1 MRKYLYVLMIWGL
14 ALLGAGVAAAGN
26 LPQPPLAGG
35 YPPGYVYPPR
45 FQIYQAP
52 EPYGGLVMLDTQT
65 GQTYQRVVV
74 STPQGIRIRWMKV
87 ERKPPQKGEK
97 ILWK

>member
-1 MRKYLYVLMIWGL
+1 MRRYLSTLVILGL
-14 ALLGAGVAAAGN
+14 ALWGAGAAWAGN
-26 LPQPPLAGG
+26 VPQPPLAGG

-52 EPYGGLVMLDTQT
+52 DPYGGLVMLDTQT
-65 GQTYQRVVV
+65 GVTYQRVVV